1 MNYQQPQHPVP
12 GAHLRPGPQSPS
24 PADLAVEPQIPVAET
39 VESLLD
45 EVDRIREQAGDTFD
59 LAALARQSEL
69 LEKAHDV
76 LTAAL
81 AEVDPR

>member
-1 MNYQQPQHPVP
+1 MNNQQPRPVP
-12 GAHLRPGPQSPS
+12 GAHLRPGSQMAAPS
-24 PADLAVEPQIPVAET
+24 DVASEPQIPVAES
-39 VESLLD
+39 VQSLLD
-45 EVDRIREQAGDTFD
+45 EVDHIREQAGETFD
-59 LAALARQSEL
+59 LAALARQTEL